1 MAPVHTKT
9 KKRAAPSTKAGPPS
23 KKIILAGADGDRTP
37 ADKAGKKRSRPVT
50 APLVED
56 EDEDD
61 EDEDDEG
68 DDLDDAGEDD
78 DVQVADEAKA
88 PKDPNGVSA
97 PLHRILTC

>member
-23 KKIILAGADGDRTP
+23 KKIILAGADGERAP
-37 ADKAGKKRSRPVT
+37 ADKASKKRSRPVT
-50 APLVED
+50 APLV

-68 DDLDDAGEDD
+68 DDLDDAGQDD
-78 DVQVADEAKA
+78 DMQVVDEAKA
-88 PKDPNGVSA
+88 PKDPNGVSTPIPRA
-97 PLHRILTC
+97 LTC